1 MLGNPIILSAF
12 AGMIV
17 SLLDI
22 AVPEPALRF
31 IDIMSGM
38 APPLALL
45 LIGASLSLELM
56 QKNFFSVIGVVIV
69 KLVALPLLGL
79 TLFLIM
85 DVKPDDY
92 LPALILLATPTATVA
107 YVMAGEMG
115 GDSEFSA
122 AAISTSTIFS
132 AITFVVWLAVASH
145 L

>member
-1 MLGNPIILSAF
+1 M
-12 AGMIV
+12 
-17 SLLDI
+17 
-22 AVPEPALRF
+22 
-31 IDIMSGM
+31 
-38 APPLALL
+38 
-45 LIGASLSLELM
+45 
-56 QKNFFSVIGVVIV
+56 

-132 AITFVVWLAVASH
+132 AITFVVWLAVTSH

>member
-1 MLGNPIILSAF
+1 MPNSFNSLSKT
-12 AGMIV
+12 GW
-17 SLLDI
+17 
-22 AVPEPALRF
+22 
-31 IDIMSGM
+31 
-38 APPLALL
+38 
-45 LIGASLSLELM
+45 SLELM
-56 QKNFFSVIGVVIV
+56 QKNLFSVIGVVIV

-107 YVMAGEMG
+107 YVMAGDMG

-132 AITFVVWLAVASH
+132 TITFVVWLAVTSH